1 MSYNPTF
8 NRPVC
13 GKYNDESSFI
23 SIIGGSDAYLLEDE
37 VNELQWI
44 QIKSRT
50 EMLKE
55 LCKNG
60 LIKENDN
67 TIYGSGIANNIIYI
81 NNFKFNVNGFIAKIY
96 SDNGFNTVKLNS
108 TPSDRMDFVFL
119 EVYLK
124 IIDFKNIEELNN
136 KIYRFGGLSN
146 DIIDYEMF
154 DSRVGVQTS
163 KRVQLQWTI
172 SKKDDINYI
181 SNNPF
186 DDNEITSSITN
197 NIIKKVNNVYFS
209 ETNEN
214 TKDIIDK
221 CVYAFPLCVVRRTAN
236 KSTIENSDIIDL
248 REEAKVKNTSDIKDS
263 TIYDALNRIDVLEQR
278 LNNLST
284 EITSD
289 QKAYGLSMNKKT
301 GIYAGSNN
309 TINGTTITIDNY
321 SVANNNYVVALTNLG
336 NHYGGQ
342 IGEIWTWQDGNK
354 YHVCNTGDENVLF
367 NSFDFRNDNEEI
379 LKYGYVTS
387 NGLSG
392 VQINVGQS
400 LNNCI
405 IYVLPV
411 LQSST
416 NNILSI
422 GDIFIDIVNNS
433 FYIYNTGSN
442 NIRLQYFVLK
452 INNKNIEYKEL
463 ELNETTIVNDAFGK
477 HHCKIYKDSSW
488 GVCNILLGT
497 PIINGFSNITNENQ
511 KINSIPNIGEIYIE
525 QNKDVFMLNTTSYGN
540 AKLRFAVFKTAYTE
554 N

>member
-67 TIYGSGIANNIIYI
+67 AIYGSGIANNIIYI

-108 TPSDRMDFVFL
+108 TSNDRMDFVFL

-124 IIDFKNIEELNN
+124 IIDFRNIEELNN

-186 DDNEITSSITN
+186 DDNEITSSITK
-197 NIIKKVNNVYFS
+197 NIIKKVNDVYFS

-289 QKAYGLSMNKKT
+289 QKAYGLSMNKKI

-379 LKYGYVTS
+379 LKYGYVAS

-497 PIINGFSNITNENQ
+497 PIINGFSNITDENQ

>member
-124 IIDFKNIEELNN
+124 IIDFRNIEELNN

-379 LKYGYVTS
+379 LKYGYVNS

>member
-67 TIYGSGIANNIIYI
+67 AIYGSGIANNIIYI

-108 TPSDRMDFVFL
+108 TSNDRMDFVFL

-124 IIDFKNIEELNN
+124 IIDFRNIEELNN

-186 DDNEITSSITN
+186 DDNEITSSITK
-197 NIIKKVNNVYFS
+197 NIIKKVNDVYFS

-379 LKYGYVTS
+379 LKYGYVAS

-497 PIINGFSNITNENQ
+497 PIINGFSNITDENQ

>member
-55 LCKNG
+55 LCNNG

-67 TIYGSGIANNIIYI
+67 TIYGSGMANNIIYI

-96 SDNGFNTVKLNS
+96 SNNGFNTIKLNS
-108 TPSDRMDFVFL
+108 TSSDRIDFVFL

-124 IIDFKNIEELNN
+124 IVDFKNIEELNN

-379 LKYGYVTS
+379 LKYGYVNS

-442 NIRLQYFVLK
+442 NIRLQYFVL
-452 INNKNIEYKEL
+452 
-463 ELNETTIVNDAFGK
+463 
-477 HHCKIYKDSSW
+477 SS
-488 GVCNILLGT
+488 
-497 PIINGFSNITNENQ
+497 
-511 KINSIPNIGEIYIE
+511 
-525 QNKDVFMLNTTSYGN
+525 
-540 AKLRFAVFKTAYTE
+540 
-554 N
+554 

>member
-67 TIYGSGIANNIIYI
+67 IIYGSGIANNIIYI

-108 TPSDRMDFVFL
+108 TSNDRIDFVFL

-124 IIDFKNIEELNN
+124 IVDFKNIEELNN

-392 VQINVGQS
+392 VQINVGQA

-511 KINSIPNIGEIYIE
+511 KINFIPNIGEIYIE

>member
-67 TIYGSGIANNIIYI
+67 IIYGSGIANNIIYI

-108 TPSDRMDFVFL
+108 TSNDRIDFVFL

-124 IIDFKNIEELNN
+124 IVDFKNIEKLNN

-342 IGEIWTWQDGNK
+342 IGEIWTWQDGDK
-354 YHVCNTGDENVLF
+354 FHVCNTGDENVLF

-392 VQINVGQS
+392 VQINVGQA

-511 KINSIPNIGEIYIE
+511 KINFIPNIGEIYIE

>member
-67 TIYGSGIANNIIYI
+67 AIYGSGIANNIIYI

-108 TPSDRMDFVFL
+108 TSNDRIDFVFL

-124 IIDFKNIEELNN
+124 IIDFRNIEELNN

-163 KRVQLQWTI
+163 KRVQLQWAI

-186 DDNEITSSITN
+186 DDNEITSSITK
-197 NIIKKVNNVYFS
+197 NIIKKVNDVYFS

-221 CVYAFPLCVVRRTAN
+221 CVYAFPLCVVQRTAN

-248 REEAKVKNTSDIKDS
+248 REEAKVKIKNS
-263 TIYDALNRIDVLEQR
+263 TIYDALKRINTLEQR

-301 GIYAGSNN
+301 GVFTGSNN
-309 TINGTTITIDNY
+309 IIDGTTITIDNY

-379 LKYGYVTS
+379 LKYGYVNS

-497 PIINGFSNITNENQ
+497 PIINGFSNITDENQ

>member
-379 LKYGYVTS
+379 LKYGYVNS